1 MGKIKKTLLS
11 LIAAVIA
18 VAGAWA
24 MHSNKHASQNNSNQ
38 TEYYY
43 HYLGNT
49 SNLADYQTQGNW
61 ESVES
66 PEDPGCSGTQLPCV
80 VQSTQASL
88 QTFVSSITQVSDVTN
103 NTVAEKDIQ

>member
-61 ESVES
+61 ELLSDKDS
-66 PEDPGCSGTQLPCV
+66 PGCSTGTIPCV
-80 VQSTQASL
+80 VESAQSTVSN
-88 QTFVSSITQVSDVTN
+88 FVSSITTTAVVDN
-103 NTVAEKDIQ
+103 NTYSMRD